1 MSTSVTHPGAATG
14 RPGRFFGMAMA
25 ALAVV
30 IAIGVGF
37 AISQDDSAQP
47 SAGQPAHP
55 MVSDAHRAKA
65 ELLAERKAQAE
76 ALAYQ
81 EHIDFL
87 RYRGQGAWSQDYQEH
102 IDFLRY
108 QDRGA
113 WSQEYQEQ
121 IDFLRYRELEPDRGR
136 VGGR

>member
-1 MSTSVTHPGAATG
+1 MSTSATHPGAATG
-14 RPGRFFGMAMA
+14 RPGRFVGMAVA
-25 ALAVV
+25 GLAVV

-37 AISQDDSAQP
+37 TLSQDDSAP
-47 SAGQPAHP
+47 VSAGQPAHP

-81 EHIDFL
+81 EHIDVL
-87 RYRGQGAWSQDYQEH
+87 RYRDA
-102 IDFLRY
+102 
-108 QDRGA
+108 GA
-113 WSQEYQEQ
+113 WSQEYQEH
-121 IDFLRYRELEPDRGR
+121 IDLLRYRELEPDRAR